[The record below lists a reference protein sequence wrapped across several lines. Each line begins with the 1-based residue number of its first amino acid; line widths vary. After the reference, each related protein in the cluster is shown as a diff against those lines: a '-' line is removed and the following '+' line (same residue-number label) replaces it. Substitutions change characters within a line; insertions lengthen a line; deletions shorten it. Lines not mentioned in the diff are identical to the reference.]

1 MNRAERRRQGKEKD
15 KVYYLKQSEINAIKE
30 EAVKEAVGKAF
41 ALMYY
46 IPTMVLRDKWG
57 FGKERLGRFADQVTD
72 MYESYDLGIT
82 KDAKLPGLD
91 GDIENEVVM
100 YCVLILGLSEE
111 ETAEVVS
118 ELRTLV
124 SLDKY
129 ND

>member
-72 MYESYDLGIT
+72 MYESYDLGYISFEDMCT
-82 KDAKLPGLD
+82 T
-91 GDIENEVVM
+91 I
-100 YCVLILGLSEE
+100 YE
-111 ETAEVVS
+111 ETGVQLMKTAKQLEIRRN
-118 ELRTLV
+118 ENA
-124 SLDKY
+124 K
-129 ND
+129 